1 MRLGRDDTGS
11 FTVEAVLLVPVIFLF
26 AVAAVSF
33 GRIVVARQEVV
44 GAARAAAQVA
54 AIAPDAARARAGG
67 REYALE
73 SLASGRVSCRDVRVR
88 VDTADFLPG
97 GRVVVTVSCQ
107 VIALVVGIPGLPRSI
122 SVDEVGA
129 APIDPYRSV
138 V

>member
-1 MRLGRDDTGS
+1 MRLGKDDAGS

-54 AIAPDAARARAGG
+54 AIAPDAARARAAGS
-67 REYALE
+67 EYALE
-73 SLASGRVSCRDVRVR
+73 SLASGKVTCRDPRVS
-88 VDTADFLPG
+88 VDTDDFLPG
-97 GRVVVTVSCQ
+97 GRVVVSVSCR
-107 VIALVVGIPGLPRSI
+107 VNALAVGIPGLPRSI
-122 SVDEVGA
+122 SVEEVGA